1 MNRTLTCD
9 RSADKPIATDLPS
22 DPAPKLAGLTY
33 GSDMTGWT
41 SNLLT
46 YICPMDGSLTAVN
59 WAPTSAWKTQA
70 PSLDNSP
77 DGLVK
82 AGFSSVAQTQE
93 MRIYLVSP
101 KNGEIH
107 EYSTNSTDP
116 FAWTWTDKVDLSS

>member
-1 MNRTLTCD
+1 M
-9 RSADKPIATDLPS
+9 
-22 DPAPKLAGLTY
+22 PKLAGLTY

-46 YICPMDGSLTAVN
+46 YICPMDGSLTSIN
-59 WAPTSAWKTQA
+59 WAPTSEWKTQA

-93 MRIYLVSP
+93 MKIYLVSP
-101 KNGEIH
+101 SNGEIH
-107 EYSTNSTDP
+107 EYTTNATDP
-116 FAWTWTDKVDLSS
+116 FVWSWTDKVDLSSS